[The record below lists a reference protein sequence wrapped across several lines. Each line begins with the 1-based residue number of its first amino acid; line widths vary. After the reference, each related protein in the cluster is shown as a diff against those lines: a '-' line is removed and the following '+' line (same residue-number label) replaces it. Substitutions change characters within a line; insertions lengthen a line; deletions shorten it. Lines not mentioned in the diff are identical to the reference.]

1 MMTMI
6 GTPSAHRVRGTKKLL
21 VAGCLL
27 LGAGFLSKLDTPGMI
42 ATNVL
47 SRFSRVPAPVM
58 QYQGVAA
65 GPAAY
70 GRGPSVA
77 TGSGPMVQIQGETL
91 RTWAFKSPAVEK
103 VQVELGTEGRPLE
116 ATVEVWNAAGN
127 TPFQARVYSEDGEI
141 RPISAV
147 LEVPRGPSTVA
158 VRNIGQMEFPM
169 SALVTEEF
177 AMGPSGEHQDAAQ
190 YIQGGALKTYPLD
203 PTVDAVEVLLTTGG
217 MPMNARIEILQGPD
231 TNKQVIELYS
241 ENGMDRP
248 FFCTF
253 ATPFSG
259 NVVRVLN
266 TGPMEYPLTASIVPA
281 RV

>member
-1 MMTMI
+1 MI

-58 QYQGVAA
+58 QYQGVA
-65 GPAAY
+65 
-70 GRGPSVA
+70 

-127 TPFQARVYSEDGEI
+127 TPF
-141 RPISAV
+141 
-147 LEVPRGPSTVA
+147 
-158 VRNIGQMEFPM
+158 
-169 SALVTEEF
+169 
-177 AMGPSGEHQDAAQ
+177 
-190 YIQGGALKTYPLD
+190 
-203 PTVDAVEVLLTTGG
+203 
-217 MPMNARIEILQGPD
+217 
-231 TNKQVIELYS
+231 
-241 ENGMDRP
+241 
-248 FFCTF
+248 
-253 ATPFSG
+253 
-259 NVVRVLN
+259 
-266 TGPMEYPLTASIVPA
+266 
-281 RV
+281 

>member
-1 MMTMI
+1 MET
-6 GTPSAHRVRGTKKLL
+6 HRFRVAKLI

-27 LGAGFLSKLDTPGMI
+27 LGAGFLIKLDATGMI

-47 SRFSRVPAPVM
+47 SRVSRASAPVM
-58 QYQGVAA
+58 QYQ
-65 GPAAY
+65 
-70 GRGPSVA
+70 RGPSVA
-77 TGSGPMVQIQGETL
+77 TSKPSIQIQGETL
-91 RTWAFKSPAVEK
+91 RTWAFKSPAVET

-147 LEVPRGPSTVA
+147 LEIPRGPSTVA

-169 SALVTEEF
+169 AALVTEEF

-190 YIQGGALKTYPLD
+190 YVQGGALKTYPLD
-203 PTVDAVEVLLTTGG
+203 PTVDAVEVLLPTGG

-241 ENGMDRP
+241 ENGLDRP

-253 ATPFSG
+253 ATPWSG
-259 NVVRVLN
+259 NVIRILN
-266 TGPMEYPLTASIVPA
+266 TGPMEYPLPASVVPA
-281 RV
+281 GP

>member
-1 MMTMI
+1 
-6 GTPSAHRVRGTKKLL
+6 

-27 LGAGFLSKLDTPGMI
+27 LGAGFLIKLDTLGMI

-47 SRFSRVPAPVM
+47 SRVSRAPAPAM
-58 QYQGVAA
+58 QLAPG
-65 GPAAY
+65 AY

-77 TGSGPMVQIQGETL
+77 SGPGPMVQIQGETL

-147 LEVPRGPSTVA
+147 LEIPRGPSTVA

-169 SALVTEEF
+169 AALVTEEF

-190 YIQGGALKTYPLD
+190 YVQGGALKTYPMD
-203 PTVDAVEVLLTTGG
+203 PAIDAVEVLLTTGG

-248 FFCTF
+248 FFATF
-253 ATPFSG
+253 ATPWSG
-259 NVVRVLN
+259 NVVRILN
-266 TGPMEYPLTASIVPA
+266 TGPMEYPLTASVVPA
-281 RV
+281 VPRG